1 MNRFVLQML
10 LLLLGW
16 GLGFP
21 LFSAEPATTP
31 AAAAPASPAT
41 HDSAT
46 NVFHP
51 VKPATDDGRIAW
63 TTAAMLELHQYLT
76 QPFDAALSAKFF
88 DRYLET
94 YDPQHLHFLRSDL
107 AEFDHYRTNLHHLI
121 LGPNTANLHRPGTD
135 FQPDTAPADE
145 IFNRFM
151 ERLEQR
157 VAYVNDLLQREK
169 FTFDADERIVINRK
183 DLPYPR
189 DLTEAKRLWRER
201 IRAEYLQEKLGHDD
215 AAKKAAT
222 TAAKKDATAKNGA
235 KAAEKKLDAKPKT
248 PDQEIVE
255 TLTRRYQRNLRTFG
269 ELDDED
275 VLQIFL
281 NALAHVYDPHSD
293 YMNKAQK
300 DQFAIAMNLSLFGIG
315 AELRSEDGYCTIN
328 RLMPGPAAESK
339 RINERDRIIAVT
351 QTNGPPVDLV
361 DMRLDKAVQ
370 LIRGPK
376 GTPVTLTILPAG
388 AEASARFDITLIR
401 REIKI
406 EDQEAK
412 AKVVEIPDSHGQ
424 SVRLGVIDLPSFYAP
439 FDTANSRQK
448 AEPKYTSVDVSRL
461 LQKMKQEK
469 VSGVILDL
477 RHNGG
482 GSLEEAIRLTG
493 LFIKTGP
500 VVQVKNHD
508 GVVEEEE
515 DRDPSVIYGG
525 PLIVLTSRLSASASE
540 IVAGALQDYGR
551 ALIVGDTSTHGKGT
565 VQTVVPVN
573 SIYTQLTRNP
583 PMSSDPGDI
592 KVTIKKFYR
601 PSGATTQKI
610 GVIPDII
617 LPSILGESKEIGES
631 TLDNPLEA
639 DTIPGVKFD
648 HLNLVS
654 PYLPELKKRCYVRLA
669 SDPEYTYIRED
680 IEQYKKLQAD
690 KTISLN
696 EKQRLKQKEQDD
708 LRAKSRD
715 KERLARKPLPGV
727 VHELTLKQVDL
738 PGLPP
743 PAPKT
748 NTVAKASSVK
758 VPAEVDEL
766 ADGALDEEKP
776 TAVDAA
782 LNEAEHV
789 LLDYL
794 YLMPKDGILTAGPTS
809 TTVR

>member
-1 MNRFVLQML
+1 MNRVVLRML
-10 LLLLGW
+10 LLWLGGSAGW
-16 GLGFP
+16 P
-21 LFSAEPATTP
+21 VFSADGP
-31 AAAAPASPAT
+31 APAPVAPQIIWQG
-41 HDSAT
+41 HDSTT

-51 VKPATDDGRIAW
+51 VHPAADDGRIAW

-76 QPFDAALSAKFF
+76 QPFDSALSAKFF

-94 YDPQHLHFLRSDL
+94 YDFQHLYFLQSDL
-107 AEFDHYRTNLHHLI
+107 AEFDHYRTNLHRLT
-121 LGPNTANLHRPGTD
+121 LGTNLRHPTPD
-135 FQPDTAPADE
+135 FRPDTRPADE

-157 VAYVNDLLQREK
+157 VTYVNDLLQHEK

-183 DLPYPR
+183 DQPYPR

-201 IRAEYLQEKLGHDD
+201 LRAEYLQEKLGQVDT
-215 AAKKAAT
+215 AKK
-222 TAAKKDATAKNGA
+222 TASTAGA
-235 KAAEKKLDAKPKT
+235 KDPSKAIKSGAKEPEKKVEVKTKT
-248 PDQEIVE
+248 PDQEIVD
-255 TLTRRYQRNLRTFG
+255 TLTRRYQRTLRTFEDFG
-269 ELDDED
+269 DDD
-275 VLQIFL
+275 VLQIYL

-293 YMNKAQK
+293 YMNKAQL
-300 DQFAIAMNLSLFGIG
+300 DQFAIAMNLSLTGIG

-328 RLMPGPAAESK
+328 RLMPGPAAESQK
-339 RINERDRIIAVT
+339 IKERDRIIAVT
-351 QTNGPPVDLV
+351 QSNGPPVDLV

-388 AEASARFDITLIR
+388 ADAAARFDITLIR

-412 AKVVEIPDSHGQ
+412 GKVIEIPDSHGQ
-424 SVRLGVIDLPSFYAP
+424 CSRIGVIDLPSFYAP
-439 FDTANSRQK
+439 FDPANSREK
-448 AEPKYTSVDVSRL
+448 GEPKSTTVDVSKL
-461 LQKMKQEK
+461 LNKMKEEK

-477 RHNGG
+477 RRNGG

-500 VVQVKNHD
+500 VVQVKNHE
-508 GVVEEEE
+508 GAIEQEN
-515 DRDPSVIYGG
+515 DRDPSVLYGG

-573 SIYTQLTRNP
+573 SIYTQLTHNP
-583 PMSSDPGDI
+583 PMTNDPGAL

-617 LPSILGESKEIGES
+617 LPSVLGESKEIGES
-631 TLDNPLEA
+631 TLENPLEP
-639 DTIPGVKFD
+639 DTIDSVKYD
-648 HLNLVS
+648 HLNLVA
-654 PYLPELKKRCYVRLA
+654 PYLPELKKRCYVRIG
-669 SDPEYTYIRED
+669 SDPEYHYIRED

-696 EKQRLKQKEQDD
+696 EKQRLKQKEEDD
-708 LRAKSRD
+708 ARTKARD
-715 KERLARKPLPGV
+715 KERLARKPALEI
-727 VHELTLKQVDL
+727 VHELTLKEVDK

-748 NTVAKASSVK
+748 NGVAKATS
-758 VPAEVDEL
+758 PHAATEVDGLAEGEL
-766 ADGALDEEKP
+766 DDEKP
-776 TAVDAA
+776 AAVDAP
-782 LNEAEHV
+782 LIEATRILSDYV
-789 LLDYL
+789 FLL
-794 YLMPKDGILTAGPTS
+794 PKDGLLTAEATPAK
-809 TTVR
+809 

>member
-1 MNRFVLQML
+1 MNRLVLRTL
-10 LLLLGW
+10 LLVMSG
-16 GLGFP
+16 GLGFS
-21 LFSAEPATTP
+21 LFAAEPAVAP
-31 AAAAPASPAT
+31 PAAPALARS
-41 HDSAT
+41 HESAT

-51 VKPATDDGRIAW
+51 VKPAADDGRIAW
-63 TTAAMLELHQYLT
+63 TTAAMLQLHQYLT
-76 QPFDAALSAKFF
+76 QPFNATLSAKFF

-94 YDPQHLHFLRSDL
+94 YDPQHLHFLQSDL
-107 AEFDHYRTNLHHLI
+107 VDFEHYRTNLHHLI

-135 FQPDTAPADE
+135 FQPDTTPADE
-145 IFNRFM
+145 VFNRFM
-151 ERLEQR
+151 DRLTQR
-157 VAYVNDLLQREK
+157 VAYVNDLLQHEK

-201 IRAEYLQEKLGHDD
+201 LRAEYLQEKLAQVD
-215 AAKKAAT
+215 AAKKP
-222 TAAKKDATAKNGA
+222 AAKTSPKATKDGSPKSPVPPG
-235 KAAEKKLDAKPKT
+235 EKKVDGKAKT
-248 PDQEIVE
+248 PELEIVD
-255 TLTRRYQRNLRTFG
+255 TLTRRYQRNLRSFG
-269 ELDDED
+269 ELEDDD

-293 YMNKAQK
+293 YMNKATK

-339 RINERDRIIAVT
+339 KIKERDRIIAVN
-351 QTNGPPVDLV
+351 QTNDLV
-361 DMRLDKAVQ
+361 DLRLDKAVH

-376 GTPVTLTILPAG
+376 GTPVTLTILPAD
-388 AEASARFDITLIR
+388 ADASARFDITLIR

-412 AKVVEIPDSHGQ
+412 GKVIEVPDSHGQ
-424 SVRLGVIDLPSFYAP
+424 CVRLGVIDLPSFYAP
-439 FDTANSRQK
+439 FDTAGSREK
-448 AEPKYTSVDVSRL
+448 AEPKYTSVDVARL
-461 LQKMKQEK
+461 LKKMKSEK
-469 VSGVILDL
+469 VAGVILDL

-493 LFIKTGP
+493 LFIKSGP
-500 VVQVKNHD
+500 VVQVKNHE
-508 GVVEEEE
+508 GTIEEEE
-515 DRDPSVIYGG
+515 DRDPSVLYGG
-525 PLIVLTSRLSASASE
+525 PLVVLTSRLSASASE

-573 SIYTQLTRNP
+573 SIYSQLTRNP
-583 PMSSDPGDI
+583 PMAQDPGDI

-631 TLDNPLEA
+631 TLENPLEA
-639 DTIPGVKFD
+639 DTIPGVKYD
-648 HLNLVS
+648 HFNLVS
-654 PYLPELKKRCYVRLA
+654 PYLPELRKRSYQRLA
-669 SDPEYTYIRED
+669 ADREYAYIRED

-708 LRAKSRD
+708 ARAKSRD
-715 KERLARKPLPGV
+715 KERLARKPSPDV

-743 PAPKT
+743 PTPKT
-748 NTVAKASSVK
+748 NTLAKAATNTS
-758 VPAEVDEL
+758 ATDLEDL
-766 ADGALDEEKP
+766 AAGALDEEKP
-776 TAVDAA
+776 AAVDAA
-782 LNEAEHV
+782 LAEAEHI
-789 LLDYL
+789 LQDYL
-794 YLMPKDGILTAGPTS
+794 FLLPRDGMLTAGPTIS
-809 TTVR
+809 K